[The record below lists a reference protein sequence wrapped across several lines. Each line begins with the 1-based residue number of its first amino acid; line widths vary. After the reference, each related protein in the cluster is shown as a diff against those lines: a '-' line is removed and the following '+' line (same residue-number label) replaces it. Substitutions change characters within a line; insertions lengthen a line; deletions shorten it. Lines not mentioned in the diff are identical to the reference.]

1 MPDYRDGGTSET
13 PPWYPHVNRISSL
26 TIGEGVTR
34 IGDYAFMLCSF
45 VTKVVIPESVTSIGN
60 GAFDTCNNLIIR
72 GCTGS
77 FAETYAREH
86 NIRFADVNATYT
98 CGDLDG
104 SDNIDST
111 DIFYT
116 MLYIANVA
124 VGNDGGL
131 TAEQIAA
138 ADVDGNGTVD
148 STDSFYIMYYVALRG
163 AGYDTSWEEVL
174 AK

>member
-1 MPDYRDGGTSET
+1 MTTVGENAFSGCTGLTEITIPDSVTS
-13 PPWYPHVNRISSL
+13 
-26 TIGEGVTR
+26 
-34 IGDYAFMLCSF
+34 IGDHAFDGCTGLK
-45 VTKVVIPESVTSIGN
+45 TITIPESVTSIGN
-60 GAFDTCNNLIIR
+60 GTFDNCNNLIIR
-72 GCTGS
+72 GYTGS

-148 STDSFYIMYYVALRG
+148 STDSFYIMYYVALHG
-163 AGYDTSWEEVL
+163 AGHNTSWEEVL